1 MAVVTIS
8 RELGSEGTRIA
19 EEVARALGAECVDKE
34 VLAEMA
40 RQAGLPVEVIAQAE
54 ERLLSRPTLVSQD
67 MRSLFSKGQATRS
80 VPMDEATYLEQM
92 SQAIRTLAERGNIVF
107 LGRGAQLILQ
117 DRPDALHVHLYAPI
131 EVRARRIQQRRGLPD
146 LDTAIRIVQQADEQ
160 RRNWFR
166 RFFSGAD
173 WKNPRYYHLMMDTG
187 RIPPD
192 LAASLIVQA
201 ARAIPAAERT
211 PERS

>member
-1 MAVVTIS
+1 MAIVTIS

-19 EEVARALGAECVDKE
+19 EAVARALGVECVDKE

-40 RQAGLPVEVIAQAE
+40 RQAGLSVEVIAQAE

-67 MRSLFSKGQATRS
+67 MRSLFAKGQTTRTG
-80 VPMDEATYLEQM
+80 PLDETTYVEQM
-92 SQAIRTLAERGNIVF
+92 TQAIRTLASRGDLVF
-107 LGRGAQLILQ
+107 VGRGAQLILQ
-117 DRPDALHVHLYAPI
+117 DWPNALHVHLYAPI

-146 LDTAIRIVQQADEQ
+146 LDTALRIVQQADEQ
-160 RRNWFR
+160 RRSWFR
-166 RFFSGAD
+166 RFFAGAD
-173 WKNPRYYHLMMDTG
+173 WKNPRYYHLMIDTS

-201 ARAIPAAERT
+201 ARAIPAAEI
-211 PERS
+211 ECQ

>member
-19 EEVARALGAECVDKE
+19 EAVARALGVECVDKE

-67 MRSLFSKGQATRS
+67 MRSLFAKGQTAHIGAL
-80 VPMDEATYLEQM
+80 DEATYVEQM
-92 SQAIRTLAERGNIVF
+92 AQAIRTLALRGDLVF
-107 LGRGAQLILQ
+107 IGRGAQLILQ
-117 DRPDALHVHLYAPI
+117 DWPNALHVHLYAPI

-146 LDTAIRIVQQADEQ
+146 LDTALRIVQQADEQ
-160 RRNWFR
+160 RRSWFR
-166 RFFSGAD
+166 HFFAGAD
-173 WKNPRYYHLMMDTG
+173 WKNPRYYHLMIDTS

-201 ARAIPAAERT
+201 ARAIPAAEI
-211 PERS
+211 ESK